1 MYNISIF
8 DVDAKMQFLGSV
20 DFSGKPW
27 EAINTEQVRSII
39 GDGPRKV
46 MMIFSEGT
54 GIICGYGS
62 YVVRPGN
69 LKFENKL
76 INKANGDIRQMG
88 WMYGVDV
95 YLERGGSPLKVNWG
109 RAEWDEWFINF
120 YEIGDTFMIEGVS
133 YEVNVEQSRT
143 PSEYILIDTSF

>member
-1 MYNISIF
+1 MYSISIF

-20 DFSGKPW
+20 GFSGKAW
-27 EAINTEQVRSII
+27 EAIKSEDVKRVI
-39 GDGPRKV
+39 GDVARKV
-46 MMIFSEGT
+46 MLIFCDSGL
-54 GIICGYGS
+54 ICGYGS
-62 YVVRPGN
+62 YEVKPGK

-76 INKANGDIRQMG
+76 IDGVNGHIREMED
-88 WMYGVDV
+88 MYVVDV

-133 YEVNVEQSRT
+133 YVVNVEQSRSPT
-143 PSEYILIDTSF
+143 EYSLIDSSF